1 MRRCQ
6 RRRAP
11 SWRRGL
17 RLREVARWA
26 ARAAVGVA
34 EMQEAM
40 AFATTAKAVARAAV
54 KEVAGAVTEAVARGV
69 AAAVV

>member
-11 SWRRGL
+11 SWRRVL

-26 ARAAVGVA
+26 AERELAWL
-34 EMQEAM
+34 
-40 AFATTAKAVARAAV
+40 KL
-54 KEVAGAVTEAVARGV
+54 GV
-69 AAAVV
+69 AAARKGGTLR